1 MEFLLKNPTMLK
13 QVARAFPAMEAIM
26 FQINLDVATPENAA
40 NIGHDILALKRVRDI
55 FEMFAMGGQ
64 VLLNKEEK
72 QNK

>member
-13 QVARAFPAMEAIM
+13 QVARAFPAMEAIL
-26 FQINLDVATPENAA
+26 FQINLDVATPQNAA

-64 VLLNKEEK
+64 VLLNKEETK
-72 QNK
+72 